1 MDETPRSLFVAAT
14 EVHGS
19 DTRHGTRA
27 GAVSVLIHASVIAL
41 LFALAGSSPQ
51 TAWPRQRRWHISHV
65 LLRAPHLS
73 TDSDPSGGG
82 VGMRAQLPASFGAV
96 PPFAQ
101 LQLAPPI
108 PRAGDTSFVLQV
120 APTLAGPAELQLPNV
135 DARIWGD
142 PSALP
147 GPPSP
152 GIGCCNSI
160 GEGEGTSVGPGRG
173 PGWGPGPGGY
183 GTDNVYVPGR
193 GGVSAPVPIY
203 KVEPEYS
210 EEARKAKFQGTVE
223 IEIVIDEQGKPTN
236 FKIRSP
242 LGMGL
247 DEKAVDAVK
256 QWRFRPGMKN
266 GKPVA
271 VVAKIEVNFRLL

>member
-1 MDETPRSLFVAAT
+1 MVETPRPLFVAAT

-19 DTRHGTRA
+19 DYRHGTRA

-41 LFALAGSSPQ
+41 LFALAGSGPQ
-51 TAWPRQRRWHISHV
+51 GSLSKQRRWHISHV
-65 LLRAPHLS
+65 LLTAPHMS
-73 TDSDPSGGG
+73 TDSDRSGGG
-82 VGMRAQLPASFGAV
+82 GGMRAQLPASFGAV
-96 PPFAQ
+96 PPYAQ
-101 LQLAPPI
+101 RQFAPPI
-108 PRAGDTSFVLQV
+108 PIARDTSFVLQV
-120 APTLAGPAELQLPNV
+120 APTLVGPADLQLPNV
-135 DARIWGD
+135 DASMWGV
-142 PSALP
+142 PSAPP

-160 GEGEGTSVGPGRG
+160 GDGEGTSAGPGHG

-183 GTDNVYVPGR
+183 GNVYLPGR

-242 LGMGL
+242 LGLGL